1 MQQVNPSTVFDSI
14 TEILNMSLSALT
26 KFILP
31 PVLASA
37 AVFSAMTVP
46 LALIGD
52 KQININFQEETLFF
66 GKLRDVALP
75 YVVVATGLSLGA
87 GISTIAIS
95 GWRKSSR
102 KSTEIEGQIFQLEQQ
117 LQQKEEL
124 LKEFKL
130 SETRLQVSGL
140 NNFLEEQ
147 VSSTASKGYPTLKPR
162 NLSQQLTDKTVSQT
176 YEQPVEQVS
185 QQQPQV
191 KIQDTTSANAA
202 SAFASAQNFLG
213 YAQSN
218 HNIKK
223 EIASISQKN
232 QTSIKP
238 AEFEQL
244 QAQLR
249 DMMLQM
255 QAMQNNIA
263 STHEPINTV
272 SSQEE
277 RISINYDTYKPQQVK
292 LG

>member
-1 MQQVNPSTVFDSI
+1 
-14 TEILNMSLSALT
+14 MSLSALA

-37 AVFSAMTVP
+37 AVFSAMTLP
-46 LALIGD
+46 LAAIGD
-52 KQININFQEETLFF
+52 KQINIKFQEETLFF

-87 GISTIAIS
+87 GISTVAIS
-95 GWRKSSR
+95 GWRNSSR
-102 KSTEIEGQIFQLEQQ
+102 RSTEVEQQISQLELQ

-140 NNFLEEQ
+140 NSFLDEQ
-147 VSSTASKGYPTLKPR
+147 ASSPVNNGYPTL
-162 NLSQQLTDKTVSQT
+162 NSASHS
-176 YEQPVEQVS
+176 QPVEAQIPP
-185 QQQPQV
+185 QQAQA
-191 KIQDTTSANAA
+191 KSQDTTANAA

-213 YAQSN
+213 YNQSKN
-218 HNIKK
+218 NIKE
-223 EIASISQKN
+223 EIANISQANK
-232 QTSIKP
+232 TSITP

-255 QAMQNNIA
+255 QAMQNNLS
-263 STHEPINTV
+263 STPQPTNTAQTQD
-272 SSQEE
+272 SET
-277 RISINYDTYKPQQVK
+277 ISIHYDTYKPQHIQF
-292 LG
+292 G

>member
-1 MQQVNPSTVFDSI
+1 
-14 TEILNMSLSALT
+14 MSLSALS

-31 PVLASA
+31 PVLAAA

-102 KSTEIEGQIFQLEQQ
+102 KSTEIEGQISQLEKQ

-140 NNFLEEQ
+140 NNFLDGQ
-147 VSSTASKGYPTLKPR
+147 SSSPATKGYSSLNSR
-162 NLSQQLTDKTVSQT
+162 SLSQQVTEQNVSPR
-176 YEQPVEQVS
+176 YEKPVEKFS
-185 QQQPQV
+185 QQQHQAQS
-191 KIQDTTSANAA
+191 QDTTLANAA
-202 SAFASAQNFLG
+202 SAFTSAQNFLG
-213 YAQSN
+213 YTQSN
-218 HNIKK
+218 NNIKK
-223 EIASISQKN
+223 EIARISQKN

-255 QAMQNNIA
+255 QAMQNNLA
-263 STHEPINTV
+263 STSEPINTV
-272 SSQEE
+272 SKQE
-277 RISINYDTYKPQQVK
+277 
-292 LG
+292 